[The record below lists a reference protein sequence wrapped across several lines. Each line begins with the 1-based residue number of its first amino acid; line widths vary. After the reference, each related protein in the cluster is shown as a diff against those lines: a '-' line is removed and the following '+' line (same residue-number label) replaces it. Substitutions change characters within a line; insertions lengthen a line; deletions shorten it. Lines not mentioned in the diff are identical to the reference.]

1 MGAFEYTALNAKGA
15 EKKGIMEGDS
25 SRQIR
30 QQLRE
35 QNLIPLKVEEA
46 ARRDKQQKGASNSA
60 GGGVSVMALALMTR
74 QLATLSRTGTPLADA
89 LATVGRQTD
98 KPRMKSLLMAIRAQ
112 VLEGHTLADAF
123 SNFPNVFDNLYIA
136 TVRAGEHSGHLDLV
150 LERLAE
156 YTENRQQMRQKV
168 QMALLYPVILTV
180 MAIGVVSALLA
191 FVVPEVVQ
199 VFENTGQTLP
209 WLTRALIATSD
220 FLRANFF
227 YMLIFIGFLV
237 FLFSWLMKKEEFRLR
252 IHQLV
257 LHIPVVGRLIQ
268 GMNTARMARTLSILS
283 ASNVPLLDALHI
295 SAQVLTNIPM
305 RQSVEQATV
314 RVREGTSLAQALEQ
328 SGYFPPLL
336 IQLISG
342 GEASG
347 ELEQMLE
354 HAAISQERELH
365 SIIATLFG
373 LLEPLIIVAMGGIV
387 LIIVL
392 AILLPIFEMNQLVQ

>member
-180 MAIGVVSALLA
+180 MAIAVVSALLA

-227 YMLIFIGFLV
+227 YMIIFIGFLV

-252 IHQLV
+252 IHRLV

-347 ELEQMLE
+347 ELEKMLE

>member
-30 QQLRE
+30 QLLRE

-46 ARRDKQQKGASNSA
+46 ARRDKQQKGKNTV
-60 GGGVSVMALALMTR
+60 GGGISVMALSLMTR
-74 QLATLSRTGTPLADA
+74 QMATLVRTGTPLADA
-89 LATVGRQTD
+89 LATVGRQAD
-98 KPRMKSLLMAIRAQ
+98 KPRMKSLLMALRAQ
-112 VLEGHTLADAF
+112 VLEGHTLADAYA
-123 SNFPNVFDNLYIA
+123 SFPNIFDSLYVA

-168 QMALLYPVILTV
+168 QMALLYPIILTV

-199 VFENTGQTLP
+199 VFDNTGQTLP
-209 WLTRALIATSD
+209 WLTRALISSSD
-220 FLRANFF
+220 FLRSNFI
-227 YMLIFIGFLV
+227 YMIIFIGLLI
-237 FLFSWLMKKEEFRLR
+237 FLFGWLMRKEQFRLR
-252 IHQLV
+252 VHRLV
-257 LHIPVVGRLIQ
+257 LKIPVVGTLVQ
-268 GMNTARMARTLSILS
+268 GMNTARLARTLSILS
-283 ASNVPLLDALHI
+283 ASSVPLLDALHI
-295 SAQVLTNIPM
+295 SSQVLTNIPM
-305 RQSVEQATV
+305 RLSVEQATV
-314 RVREGTSLAQALEQ
+314 RVREGTSLAQSLEQ

-354 HAAISQERELH
+354 HAAISQERELQ

>member
-1 MGAFEYTALNAKGA
+1 MGAYEYTALNARGA

-35 QNLIPLKVEEA
+35 QNLIPLKVEEVTKHE
-46 ARRDKQQKGASNSA
+46 RQQKGKNSL
-60 GGGVSVMALALMTR
+60 GGGVSIMALALMTR

-98 KPRMKSLLMAIRAQ
+98 KPRMKSLLMALRAQ

-123 SNFPNVFDNLYIA
+123 ANFPNIFDSLYVA
-136 TVRAGEHSGHLDLV
+136 TVRAGEHSGHLDLI

-180 MAIGVVSALLA
+180 MAILVVSALLA
-191 FVVPEVVQ
+191 FVVPQVVQ
-199 VFENTGQTLP
+199 VFENTGQALP
-209 WLTRALIATSD
+209 WLTRALIASSA
-220 FLRANFF
+220 FLRANFP
-227 YMLIFIGFLV
+227 YLLALIGFLIY
-237 FLFSWLMKKEEFRLR
+237 LFRWLMKKEAFRLR
-252 IHQLV
+252 MHRLV
-257 LHIPVVGRLIQ
+257 LHIPVVGTLVQ

-283 ASNVPLLDALHI
+283 ASSVPLLEALHI

-305 RQSVEQATV
+305 RQSVEQATI

-373 LLEPLIIVAMGGIV
+373 LLEPLIIVAMGGVV
-387 LIIVL
+387 LVIVL
-392 AILLPIFEMNQLVQ
+392 AILLPIFEMNQLVH

>member
-15 EKKGIMEGDS
+15 EKKGVMEGDS

-46 ARRDKQQKGASNSA
+46 AKRDRRQKGKNTV

-123 SNFPNVFDNLYIA
+123 ANFPNIFDSLYIA

-168 QMALLYPVILTV
+168 QMALLYPIILSV

-209 WLTRALIATSD
+209 WLTRALIASSD
-220 FLRANFF
+220 FLRANFL
-227 YMLIFIGFLV
+227 YMIILIGLV
-237 FLFSWLMKKEEFRLR
+237 IALFTWLMKKEHFRLR
-252 IHQLV
+252 MHKLV
-257 LHIPVVGRLIQ
+257 LRIPVVGALVR
-268 GMNTARMARTLSILS
+268 GMNTARLARTLSILS

-305 RQSVEQATV
+305 RRSVEQATV

-354 HAAISQERELH
+354 HAAISQERELQ

>member
-46 ARRDKQQKGASNSA
+46 AKRDRRQKGKNTV

-123 SNFPNVFDNLYIA
+123 ANFPNIFDSLYIA

-168 QMALLYPVILTV
+168 QMALLYPIILSV

-209 WLTRALIATSD
+209 WLTRALIASSD
-220 FLRANFF
+220 FLRANFL
-227 YMLIFIGFLV
+227 YMIILIGLV
-237 FLFSWLMKKEEFRLR
+237 IALFTWLMKKEHFRLR
-252 IHQLV
+252 MHKLV
-257 LHIPVVGRLIQ
+257 LRIPVVGALVR
-268 GMNTARMARTLSILS
+268 GMNTARLARTLSILS

-305 RQSVEQATV
+305 RRSVEQATV

-354 HAAISQERELH
+354 HAAISQERELQ

>member
-46 ARRDKQQKGASNSA
+46 AKRDRRQKGKNAV

-123 SNFPNVFDNLYIA
+123 ACFPNIFDSLYIA

-168 QMALLYPVILTV
+168 QMALLYPIILTV

-209 WLTRALIATSD
+209 WLTRALIASSD
-220 FLRANFF
+220 FLRANFL
-227 YMLIFIGFLV
+227 YIIIFIGLLI
-237 FLFSWLMKKEEFRLR
+237 FLFSWLMKKEQFRLR
-252 IHQLV
+252 MHKLV
-257 LHIPVVGRLIQ
+257 LRIPVVGTLVR
-268 GMNTARMARTLSILS
+268 GMNTARLARTLSILS

-305 RQSVEQATV
+305 RQSVDQATV

>member
-1 MGAFEYTALNAKGA
+1 MGAFEYTALNARGA
-15 EKKGIMEGDS
+15 EKKGILEGDS
-25 SRQIR
+25 ARQIR

-35 QNLIPLKVEEA
+35 QNLIPIRVEEA
-46 ARRDKQQKGASNSA
+46 ASRDRQQKGQRRGL

-89 LATVGRQTD
+89 LATVARQTD

-123 SNFPNVFDNLYIA
+123 ASFPNVFDSLYIA
-136 TVRAGEHSGHLDLV
+136 TVRAGEHSGYLDRV

-199 VFENTGQTLP
+199 VFENTGQALP
-209 WLTRALIATSD
+209 WLTRALIASSD

-227 YMLIFIGFLV
+227 YIVMLIGMLVSLFL
-237 FLFSWLMKKEEFRLR
+237 WLMKKEAFRLR
-252 IHQLV
+252 VHKL
-257 LHIPVVGRLIQ
+257 LLRIPVVGKLIQ
-268 GMNTARMARTLSILS
+268 GMNTARLARTLSILS

-295 SAQVLTNIPM
+295 SAQVLTSIPL
-305 RQSVEQATV
+305 RESVEQATV
-314 RVREGTSLAQALEQ
+314 KVREGTSLAVALEQ

-354 HAAISQERELH
+354 HAAISQERELQ
-365 SIIATLFG
+365 SIISTLFG

-387 LIIVL
+387 MIIVL

>member
-46 ARRDKQQKGASNSA
+46 AKRDRRQKGKSTV

-123 SNFPNVFDNLYIA
+123 ANFPNIFDSLYIA

-168 QMALLYPVILTV
+168 QMALLYPIILTV

-209 WLTRALIATSD
+209 WLTRALIASSD
-220 FLRANFF
+220 FLRANFL
-227 YMLIFIGFLV
+227 YMIILIGMLIFLFL
-237 FLFSWLMKKEEFRLR
+237 WLMKKEHFRLR
-252 IHQLV
+252 IHRLV
-257 LHIPVVGRLIQ
+257 LRIPVVGALVR
-268 GMNTARMARTLSILS
+268 GMNTARLARTLSILS

-354 HAAISQERELH
+354 HAAISQERELQ

>member
-1 MGAFEYTALNAKGA
+1 MGAYEYTALNAKGA

-35 QNLIPLKVEEA
+35 QNLIPLKVEEVA
-46 ARRDKQQKGASNSA
+46 KQERQKKGKNSL
-60 GGGVSVMALALMTR
+60 GGGVSIMTLALMTR

-98 KPRMKSLLMAIRAQ
+98 KPRMKSLLMALRAQ

-123 SNFPNVFDNLYIA
+123 ASFPNVFDNLYTA
-136 TVRAGEHSGHLDLV
+136 TVRAGEHSGHLDLI

-168 QMALLYPVILTV
+168 QMALLYPLILTV
-180 MAIGVVSALLA
+180 IAILVVSALLA
-191 FVVPEVVQ
+191 FVVPQVVQ
-199 VFENTGQTLP
+199 VFENNGQALP
-209 WLTRALIATSD
+209 WLTRALIASSD
-220 FLRANFF
+220 FLRAN
-227 YMLIFIGFLV
+227 YPYLIAFIGFLIY
-237 FLFSWLMKKEEFRLR
+237 LFRRLMKKETFRLR
-252 IHQLV
+252 MHRLV
-257 LHIPVVGRLIQ
+257 LHIPVMGTLVR

-283 ASNVPLLDALHI
+283 ASSVPLLEALHI

-305 RQSVEQATV
+305 RQSVEQATI

-347 ELEQMLE
+347 ELEKMLE

-392 AILLPIFEMNQLVQ
+392 AILLPIFEMNQLVH

>member
-1 MGAFEYTALNAKGA
+1 MGAYEYTALNSKGA

-35 QNLIPLKVEEA
+35 QNLIPLKVEGA
-46 ARRDKQQKGASNSA
+46 AKRERQQKGKNVL
-60 GGGVSVMALALMTR
+60 GGGVSIMALALMTR

-89 LATVGRQTD
+89 LSTVGRQTD
-98 KPRMKSLLMAIRAQ
+98 KPRMKSLLMALRAQ

-123 SNFPNVFDNLYIA
+123 ASFPTVFDNLYVA
-136 TVRAGEHSGHLDLV
+136 TVRAGEHSGHLDLI

-180 MAIGVVSALLA
+180 MAILVVGALLA

-199 VFENTGQTLP
+199 VFENTGQALP
-209 WLTRALIATSD
+209 WLTRALIASSD
-220 FLRANFF
+220 FLRANFIYLIAAIIF
-227 YMLIFIGFLV
+227 LIF
-237 FLFSWLMKKEEFRLR
+237 LFRRLMKKEAFRLR
-252 IHQLV
+252 MHRLV
-257 LHIPVVGRLIQ
+257 LHIPVVGTLVQ

-314 RVREGTSLAQALEQ
+314 RVREGSSLAQALEQ

-373 LLEPLIIVAMGGIV
+373 LLEPLIIVAMGGVV